1 MFILSPILPGSLY
14 ILLRQARERH
24 VVTTSAQDFYSAVA
38 TTTKTLIYILSY
50 GICPAWPRCL
60 ALDLPAINVEPAPVC
75 GYYPKEGETTLRREL
90 TPLYSCYKANCN

>member
-14 ILLRQARERH
+14 ILLMQARERH

-50 GICPAWPRCL
+50 GICPAWPRSL
-60 ALDLPAINVEPAPVC
+60 ALDLSAINVEPLKASPSVWVLSQ
-75 GYYPKEGETTLRREL
+75 GGRNHPEL
-90 TPLYSCYKANCN
+90 GTHPFV